1 MKTHEYQSKEVLERF
16 GVPVPPGGVAETVP
30 EAVAA
35 AEALGGDMWVIK
47 AQIHAGGRGKG
58 GGVKL
63 CRGLDELRA
72 AAESILG
79 MDLVTPQTGEG
90 GRKVKKVLV
99 AKGCD
104 IAHEFYAGVVLD
116 RGRGLPV
123 LMVSAEGGVE
133 IEEVA
138 AKTPEKILREHFS
151 PLAGLHPFQGRDL
164 AVRLGLEGKVIAAA
178 ASVFVKLCR
187 AYLDTDA
194 SLAEIN
200 PLVRTGDDQ
209 VVALDAKFNFDDN
222 ALYRHKDI
230 LAYRDLDEEEPEEVW
245 ASKYD
250 LSYIKLDGNIGCMV
264 NGAGLAMATLDIIQI
279 YGGAPANFLDVGG
292 GATTEKVTEAF
303 KIILSDKGVR
313 AILVNIFGGIMR
325 CDVIAEGIV
334 EAARTVSLSV
344 PLVVRLEGTN
354 VEQGKKILA
363 ASGLKVI
370 QADGLASAAERVVS
384 LAAGGN
390 S

>member
-1 MKTHEYQSKEVLERF
+1 LKTHEYQSKEVLERF

-79 MDLVTPQTGEG
+79 MDLVTPQTGAG

-116 RGRGLPV
+116 RSRGLPV

-138 AKTPEKILREHFS
+138 AKTPEKILQEHFS
-151 PLAGLHPFQGRDL
+151 PLAGLHPFQGREL

-200 PLVRTGDDQ
+200 PLVRTADDQ
-209 VVALDAKFNFDDN
+209 IVALDAKFNFDDN

-245 ASKYD
+245 ASKYN

-264 NGAGLAMATLDIIQI
+264 NGAGLAMATLDIIQN

-334 EAARTVSLSV
+334 EAARTVSLNV

-354 VEQGKKILA
+354 VEQGKEILA
-363 ASGLKVI
+363 ASGLKVV